1 LEDGI
6 NLDPLNQMILL
17 GPWNPLK
24 NLKRVRD
31 LTLAEQ
37 QQLHALAESMA
48 REALGPDW
56 NKRQISSGQ
65 RKPELGSAKYRGKNA
80 ANNSEFWPRR

>member
-1 LEDGI
+1 VESSEK
-6 NLDPLNQMILL
+6 
-17 GPWNPLK
+17 LK
-24 NLKRVRD
+24 APEVRD